1 MHADSGTVKQTDVAV
16 IGGTPAGVAAAI
28 AAAREGLEVVLVEPS
43 QHLGGL
49 MTSGLGATDIRPN
62 ESVGGIFRRFVGLV
76 REHYAS
82 TYGEDS
88 AQVRVCNDGYRF
100 EPSVAERLLD
110 KLVAE
115 QERLEVWRGWRL
127 AWEGGASM
135 PEGGRWLVHTEPGA
149 DVTRIDETPER
160 RVTAVTLAAVDA
172 SGRATGE
179 QARLEARAFVDATY
193 EGDVA
198 LGAGAAYRIGRE
210 GREELG
216 ESHAGVV
223 YQDFHDRMTYPGS
236 SGKADRRIQA
246 YNYRLCLT
254 DDPENR
260 RDVER
265 PADYDRSVYAPLVDD
280 VRSGR
285 MPGFWG
291 PRGGTAV
298 LNFVPMPNR
307 KSDANNHH
315 YCFTSS
321 DWAEANYDYP
331 EAGPERRLEIAEAHR
346 AYTEGLVWF
355 CQNDPELPSDFRE
368 AARTWGLA
376 ADEFQDNGGFPRQM
390 YVREGCRI
398 LGGYLF
404 SASDALL
411 DSSGGRSPTHWDSVA
426 SGGYQIDSHA
436 TRQRED
442 LGPGEYEQA
451 DGRRVALEGFIGL
464 HEETVPYQI
473 PYRVMVPEGIDGLLA
488 PVAVSASHLGYGT
501 IRMEPV
507 WMALGEAAGQAA
519 ALALEHA
526 VRVRDVPRGAMQREL
541 LAQGQVI
548 TYFDDVAPAG
558 FSGFEE
564 QAADLSMAA
573 QFWGAR
579 GFFPHYA
586 VRPDEALT
594 RGEAQRWAWLARRAV
609 DPWRPVEVDT
619 GLFEDQT
626 PCTWSAFMHVVQMW
640 MAEPSPLRASMG
652 GLPELP
658 TPEQA
663 GAAISR
669 GEACRLIDRLYG
681 ELV

>member
-16 IGGTPAGVAAAI
+16 IGETPAGVAAAI
-28 AAAREGLEVVLVEPS
+28 AAARTGLDVVLVEPS
-43 QHLGGL
+43 RHLGGL
-49 MTSGLGATDIRPN
+49 VTSGLGATDIRPN

-88 AQVRVCNDGYRF
+88 EQVRVCNDGYRF
-100 EPSVAERLLD
+100 EPSVAERLLES
-110 KLVAE
+110 LVAE
-115 QERLEVWRGWRL
+115 HERLEVWQGWRL

-149 DVTRIDETPER
+149 DVTRIDATPER
-160 RVTAVTLAAVDA
+160 RVRAVTLAAVDEQ
-172 SGRATGE
+172 GRATGE
-179 QARLEARAFVDATY
+179 CVRLEARVFVDATY

-223 YQDFHDRMTYPGS
+223 YQDFHNRVTYPGS
-236 SGKADRRIQA
+236 TGAADRRIQA

-254 DDPENR
+254 DDPGNR
-260 RDVER
+260 WDVER

-280 VRSGR
+280 VWSGR

-315 YCFTSS
+315 YCLTSS

-331 EAGPERRLEIAEAHR
+331 EAGPERRLEIAAAHR
-346 AYTEGLVWF
+346 TYTEGLVWF
-355 CQNDPELPSDFRE
+355 CQNDLELPAEFRE
-368 AARTWGLA
+368 AARAWGLA

-404 SASDALL
+404 SAGDALL

-442 LGPGEYEQA
+442 LGLGDSGAA

-473 PYRVMVPEGIDGLLA
+473 PFRVMVPEGIDGLLA

-507 WMALGEAAGQAA
+507 WMALGEAAGTAA
-519 ALALEHA
+519 ALALRRG
-526 VRVRDVPRGAMQREL
+526 VRVRDVPRGALQRAL
-541 LAQGQVI
+541 LATGQVI
-548 TYFDDVAPAG
+548 TYFNDIAPEG
-558 FSGFEE
+558 FPGFD
-564 QAADLSMAA
+564 QQPSDLSVAA

-579 GFFPHYA
+579 GFFTHYA
-586 VRPDEALT
+586 ARPDLPLT
-594 RGEAQRWAWLARRAV
+594 QGEAQRWAWLARRAV
-609 DPWRPVEVDT
+609 DPWRPLEVDA
-619 GLFEDQT
+619 GRFDDQA
-626 PCTWSAFMHVVQMW
+626 PCRWSAFTDIVRAW
-640 MAEPSPLRASMG
+640 MAEPSPLRDSMS
-652 GLPELP
+652 PPPDVP
-658 TPEQA
+658 TPERPE
-663 GAAISR
+663 AIVRR
-669 GEACRLIDRLYG
+669 GDACRLIDRLYG